1 VVVEVAAEVVGVVV
15 GAVPQ
20 LASTARVRV
29 ICHASALNQENPAAA
44 ALVVV
49 EVVVVGEEVA
59 VQAAS
64 TATKRDTCHV
74 SAPSHHVE
82 VVAAETVGDVVEI
95 EDVEAVAETGIN
107 PVMY

>member
-1 VVVEVAAEVVGVVV
+1 VVVEVAAEVVGVV
-15 GAVPQ
+15 PQ

-29 ICHASALNQENPAAA
+29 TCHASALNQENLAAA
-44 ALVVV
+44 ALEVV
-49 EVVVVGEEVA
+49 EVVVVGVEVA

-82 VVAAETVGDVVEI
+82 VVAAVTVGDVVEI